1 MVVNIIIRIYVVLRQ
16 AGGRARSI
24 SFPRYKTACKPAIGL
39 QALIRMTGFQIG
51 KAGPTLKLTQCL
63 AEEAFYS

>member
-1 MVVNIIIRIYVVLRQ
+1 MSCCGKR
-16 AGGRARSI
+16 GGRARSI

-39 QALIRMTGFQIG
+39 QAVMRIPFLFDEESLSGTAFIQG
-51 KAGPTLKLTQCL
+51 L